1 MVMSP
6 TLRCERAP
14 HLALRMRSRSLRR
27 RAQAALERAAALRRR
42 SELLR
47 GSAPRMNAEARED
60 AEARQWYRVQVREML
75 AAGWGRAELADVG
88 ITDALLQELG
98 LTPFAAE

>member
-1 MVMSP
+1 V
-6 TLRCERAP
+6 
-14 HLALRMRSRSLRR
+14 RR
-27 RAQAALERAAALRRR
+27 RRW
-42 SELLR
+42 
-47 GSAPRMNAEARED
+47 SAPPPCAAGPSCCADRQD